1 MCTTYGEDDASNR
14 IVVCNGE
21 KFGNLEDRKRVCR
34 RFSKIKVKNSP
45 ETERWQKIVEYNDQ
59 CIA

>member
-21 KFGNLEDRKRVCR
+21 KFGNLEDCKCVCGG
-34 RFSKIKVKNSP
+34 FSKVKVINSL
-45 ETERWQKIVEYNDQ
+45 RML
-59 CIA
+59 